1 LPLPRFGAIVGS
13 GDDMKSI
20 LFVDSAEAL
29 GGAERS
35 LLLLMEHLD
44 PNHFH
49 PILASNASPLAE
61 EARAAGIEVAIVPML
76 RLRHLPT
83 APSLLVRG
91 ARGVA
96 RLIRMHD
103 VAIVH
108 ANVMRAS
115 FYAAAAARWTGT
127 PLVWHVRDIHTERWY
142 IPLMCAFAARAIA
155 ISQAVAES
163 IPCRAKLSVIHN
175 GIDLA
180 AFDPA
185 LDRDGVRR
193 DLQLPSD
200 VPVIG
205 TVGRLRPW
213 KRQDLFL
220 QAASRVSA
228 AQADVH
234 YAVVGDTIFP
244 AGHDYLGEL
253 RALALDLGIVE
264 RVVFP
269 GYRSDMA
276 QVMATLDVL
285 VHTADAE
292 PFGRVLIEA
301 MAMGRPIVAFR
312 DGGVPEI
319 VADGETG
326 ILVEPGDVDG
336 IANAVVGLLA
346 DPERRIRMGSA
357 GRERAARLFG
367 AATTARAVERVYD
380 ELLGDV

>member
-1 LPLPRFGAIVGS
+1 
-13 GDDMKSI
+13 MKSI

-44 PNHFH
+44 PDRFQ
-49 PILASNASPLAE
+49 PILACNESPLAE
-61 EARAAGIEVAIVPML
+61 EARAAGVEVAEVPMW

-91 ARGVA
+91 ARGLA
-96 RLIRMHD
+96 RLIRDHD

-108 ANVMRAS
+108 SNVMRAS

-127 PLVWHVRDIHTERWY
+127 PLVWHVRDIHTEGWY
-142 IPLMCAFAARAIA
+142 LRLMCRSAARAIA
-155 ISQAVAES
+155 ISQAAGEPV
-163 IPCRAKLSVIHN
+163 PCRAKLAVIHN
-175 GIDLA
+175 GIDLT
-180 AFDPA
+180 AFDPT
-185 LDRDGVRR
+185 LDPNGIRGE
-193 DLQLPSD
+193 LQLPLD
-200 VPVIG
+200 VSVIG

-220 QAASRVSA
+220 QAASRVGA

-234 YAVVGDTIFP
+234 YAVVGDTVFP
-244 AGHDYLGEL
+244 TGHDYLGEL
-253 RALALDLGIVE
+253 RALALDLGIGD
-264 RVVFP
+264 RVIFP

-276 QVMATLDVL
+276 QIMATLDVL

-312 DGGVPEI
+312 AGGVPEI

-336 IANAVVGLLA
+336 IADAVVALLA
-346 DPERRIRMGSA
+346 DPERRLRMGRA

-367 AATTARAVERVYD
+367 AVATARAVERVYD
-380 ELLGDV
+380 ELLSDA